1 MENQYDYH
9 RPEENQ
15 SGESDSSGSQYHYSY
30 SYQYH
35 EPEEP
40 KKPKKKMPK
49 KLLTAIG
56 LGVVF
61 GIVGAV
67 TFSGTNYVIGKV
79 TGTDQKA
86 VSTKTVSST
95 KLTTSNSSVTSDVS
109 EIVENTMPSIVSIT
123 NMSVQQVQNFF
134 GGVREYESESAGSGF
149 IISQTDTELLIVSN
163 NHVVE
168 GSKTLTVTFCDET
181 SVEAKIKGT
190 DSTRDLAVIAVPLEN
205 IEEETLD
212 TIKVASLGDSDALKV
227 GEPAIAIGNA
237 LGYGQ
242 SVTTGIVSAV
252 GREMDDYEG
261 EYIQTDAA
269 INPGNSGGA
278 LLNINGEVIGIN
290 SAKIA
295 SSEVEGM
302 GFAIPISDV
311 QKIIQNLMNRETRS
325 KVADSERGYIC
336 IQGYD
341 VTKESAAMYDM
352 PVGVYVAEAVDG
364 GGAKEAG
371 ITKGMIITGFEG
383 MSVDSMETLQEQLSY
398 YKYGEKV
405 EVTVKVPSNGGEYE
419 EQVITVTLGKASK

>member
-9 RPEENQ
+9 RPEENGTGDNQ
-15 SGESDSSGSQYHYSY
+15 TGGNQYHYSY
-30 SYQYH
+30 QYQQ
-35 EPEEP
+35 PEKPKRPKRKFP
-40 KKPKKKMPK
+40 KKVF
-49 KLLTAIG
+49 AAVG

-61 GIVGAV
+61 GVVGAV
-67 TFSGTNYVIGKV
+67 TFTGTNYVIDQVIGK
-79 TGTDQKA
+79 DQK
-86 VSTKTVSST
+86 VESTATVSSA

-149 IISQTDTELLIVSN
+149 IISQTDSELLIVSN

-181 SVEAKIKGT
+181 SVEAQIKGT
-190 DSTRDLAVIAVPLEN
+190 DATRDLAVIAVPLEN
-205 IEEETLD
+205 IEDETLEV
-212 TIKVASLGDSDALKV
+212 IKVASLGDSDSLKV

-261 EYIQTDAA
+261 QYIQTDAA

-302 GFAIPISDV
+302 GFAIPITDV
-311 QKIIQNLMNRETRS
+311 QKVIQNLMNRETRS
-325 KVADSERGYIC
+325 KVAESERGYLG

-341 VTKESAAMYDM
+341 VTKESASMYNM
-352 PVGVYVAEAVDG
+352 PVGVYVAEAVSG
-364 GGAKEAG
+364 GGADKAG
-371 ITKGMIITGFEG
+371 FTKGMIITELEG
-383 MSVDSMETLQEQLSY
+383 MSIDSMDTLKEQLSY
-398 YKYGEKV
+398 YKYGETV
-405 EVTVKVPSNGGEYE
+405 EVTVQVPARGGEYE
-419 EQVITVTLGKASK
+419 EKVMTVTLGKSS